1 MGMKSVHRIAAFA
14 ASIFIVAACATG
26 HRPASDIRSPLTA
39 TLGPDAAT
47 GAPVPL
53 RFDPNAK
60 VIVSTAANLPAATYL
75 PSQAERGGK
84 LYQASCAMCHAGGE
98 LVGERFVAAWKDRRV
113 YDLYALVRSTMPL
126 DNPGG
131 LKDGEYLDVVAYLL
145 QANKHAAPGLDSLKA
160 DTAALRKTKID
171 VK

>member
-1 MGMKSVHRIAAFA
+1 MCMNSVNRIAAFA
-14 ASIFIVAACATG
+14 ASMVAVAACATAT
-26 HRPASDIRSPLTA
+26 RPATDIRSPLSA
-39 TLGPDAAT
+39 TLGSGAAT

-60 VIVSTAANLPAATYL
+60 VIISTAGNLPAASYL
-75 PSQAERGGK
+75 PSQAARGEK
-84 LYQASCAMCHAGGE
+84 VYQSTCGMCHAGGE
-98 LVGERFVAAWKDRRV
+98 LVGERFVATWKDRRV

-131 LKDGEYLDVVAYLL
+131 LKDGEYLDVIAYLL
-145 QANKHAAPGLDSLKA
+145 QANKHVAPGLDSLKA
-160 DTAALRKTKID
+160 DTASLRKTKID